1 MKAALV
7 RLMAGIWTV
16 GLLTIVSTG
25 VIAQS
30 DTASQATSD
39 ELSTL
44 HNRIEGNIADAK
56 KLEKLVDEAK
66 G

>member
-30 DTASQATSD
+30 DTASR
-39 ELSTL
+39 E
-44 HNRIEGNIADAK
+44 
-56 KLEKLVDEAK
+56 EA
-66 G
+66 GEAGR